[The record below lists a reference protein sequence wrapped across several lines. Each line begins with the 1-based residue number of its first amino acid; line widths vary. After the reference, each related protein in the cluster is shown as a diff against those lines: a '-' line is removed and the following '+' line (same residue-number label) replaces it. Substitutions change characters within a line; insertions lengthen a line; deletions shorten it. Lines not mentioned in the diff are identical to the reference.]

1 MYDHQHD
8 IRWFNN

>member
-1 MYDHQHD
+1 MQ